1 VAGAIFANTAD
12 AMNGTSDTLISP
24 RDLAARHLFAVEPPE
39 LLFHYTT
46 ITGAF
51 GILSSDA
58 LWMTKIRYLNDTS
71 ELELG
76 ITTFR
81 ELLAGLCARPG
92 AADEIDVLKAVSE
105 GLDSYVGSNICVASF
120 CEHGDLLSQWRW
132 YGGEGG
138 RGVSIG
144 VSSATLRGM
153 AKGAINLWKC
163 VYDVEAHHAL
173 LLELVDRLL
182 EAYRAEKAD
191 KGRALAAEEQHYL
204 LERFF
209 LSFLQIAPIIK
220 NPNFAEEREWR
231 LVSLPVELDDEAYG
245 VCVIGDRIMQR
256 YELRFP
262 RDDRGWCCAIGKVV
276 VGPTKDPELI
286 GEAFAVL
293 CHKTRF
299 DCSTIAYSSIPFRHS

>member
-1 VAGAIFANTAD
+1 MT
-12 AMNGTSDTLISP
+12 GTPASLISP

-46 ITGAF
+46 IAGAY

-71 ELELG
+71 ELEIG

-81 ELLAGLCARPG
+81 ELLSGLFQAPG
-92 AADEIDVLKAVSE
+92 ETDEIELLEAVSD
-105 GLDSYVGSNICVASF
+105 GLDSYVSSNICVASF

-144 VSSATLRGM
+144 VASATLRGM
-153 AKGAINLWKC
+153 ARGAINLWKC
-163 VYDVEAHHAL
+163 VYDVEAHRAL
-173 LLELVDRLL
+173 LLALVDRLL
-182 EAYRAEKAD
+182 EAYRAEKAQ
-191 KGRALAAEEQHYL
+191 KGRTLSAEEKHYL

-231 LVSLPVELDDEAYG
+231 LVSLPVELDDDAYG

-262 RDDRGWCCAIGKVV
+262 RDAQGWCHAIGKVV

-286 GEAFAVL
+286 GEAFAVM
-293 CHKTRF
+293 CRKMRF
-299 DCSTIAYSSIPFRHS
+299 DCSTIAYSSIPFRHN

>member
-1 VAGAIFANTAD
+1 MAGPPDI
-12 AMNGTSDTLISP
+12 LISP
-24 RDLAARHLFAVEPPE
+24 RDLSARHLFAIEPPA

-46 ITGAF
+46 IAGAY

-71 ELELG
+71 ELEIG

-81 ELLAGLCARPG
+81 ELLEVLVKQPG
-92 AADEIDVLKAVSE
+92 PGDEIALLEAVKD
-105 GLDSYVGSNICVASF
+105 GLGSYIGSNICVASF

-132 YGGEGG
+132 YGEGG

-144 VSSATLRGM
+144 VSSGMLSGM
-153 AKGAINLWKC
+153 AKSAINLWKC
-163 VYDVEAHHAL
+163 VYDEAAHREL
-173 LLELVDRLL
+173 LLALVDRLL
-182 EAYRAEKAD
+182 HAYRAEQERQ
-191 KGRALAAEEQHYL
+191 GGPLTAEDRHYL

-209 LSFLQIAPIIK
+209 VSFLQIAPIIK

-231 LVSLPVELDDEAYG
+231 LVSLPVEIDDEAYG

-256 YELRFP
+256 YELEFP
-262 RDDRGWCCAIGKVV
+262 READGWCRAIGKVV

-286 GEAFAVL
+286 GEAIALL
-293 CHKTRF
+293 CRKNRF
-299 DCSTIAYSSIPFRHS
+299 DCPTIAYSKIPFRHN